1 MKARLLLIEDESI
14 FRMDMRDMLEDE
26 GYEIIG
32 EAGDGE
38 KGIELAFK
46 HKPDLIIMDIK
57 MPKLDGLRASQI
69 ICRSLPTP
77 ILLLTAYS
85 QREYVEKAKQ
95 SNIVGYLVKPITEA
109 SFVPAVEIA
118 LAQAKRLRQKDI
130 QAEELRNVIQS
141 RKEIE
146 RAKGILMQE
155 KQLSEDEAYK
165 WMRRRSMEL
174 NVSMEQLAQQILK
187 QENKRVL
194 LK

>member
-57 MPKLDGLRASQI
+57 MPRLDGLRASQI

-155 KQLSEDEAYK
+155 KHLSEDEAYK

-174 NVSMEQLAQQILK
+174 NVSMEQLAQHILK

>member
-57 MPKLDGLRASQI
+57 MPRLDGLRASQI

-141 RKEIE
+141 RKDIE

-155 KQLSEDEAYK
+155 KHLSEDEAYK

-174 NVSMEQLAQQILK
+174 NVSMEQLAQHILK
-187 QENKRVL
+187 QENKSVL

>member
-1 MKARLLLIEDESI
+1 MKARILLVEDESI

-32 EAGDGE
+32 EAADGE

-46 HKPDLIIMDIK
+46 YQPDLIIMDIK
-57 MPKLDGLRASQI
+57 MPKLDGLKASQI

-85 QREYVEKAKQ
+85 QREYVEKAKE
-95 SNIVGYLVKPITEA
+95 SNVLGYLVKPISEKN
-109 SFVPAVEIA
+109 FIPAVEIA
-118 LAQAKRLRQKDI
+118 LAQARRLGQKDTE
-130 QAEELRNVIQS
+130 AEELKKVIQT

-146 RAKGILMQE
+146 KAKGVLMQE

-165 WMRRRSMEL
+165 WMRKRSMEL
-174 NVSMEQLAQQILK
+174 NVSMDQLAQQIK
-187 QENKRVL
+187 QENENGL

>member
-38 KGIELAFK
+38 KGTELAFMY
-46 HKPDLIIMDIK
+46 KPDLIIMDIK

-95 SNIVGYLVKPITEA
+95 SNIVSYLVKPITEA

-118 LAQAKRLRQKDI
+118 LAQAKRLKQKDI

-141 RKEIE
+141 RKDIE

-174 NVSMEQLAQQILK
+174 NVSMEQLAQHILK

>member
-95 SNIVGYLVKPITEA
+95 SNIVSYLVKPITEA

-118 LAQAKRLRQKDI
+118 LAQAKRLKQKDI

-146 RAKGILMQE
+146 RAK
-155 KQLSEDEAYK
+155 
-165 WMRRRSMEL
+165 
-174 NVSMEQLAQQILK
+174 VF
-187 QENKRVL
+187 
-194 LK
+194 

>member
-95 SNIVGYLVKPITEA
+95 SNIVSYLVKPITEA

-118 LAQAKRLRQKDI
+118 LAQAKRLKQKDI

-155 KQLSEDEAYK
+155 KQLSEDEVYK

-174 NVSMEQLAQQILK
+174 NVSMEQLAQHILK

>member
-174 NVSMEQLAQQILK
+174 NVSMEQLAQHILK